1 MEMKIPIMSIC
12 LALWAGSVAVAPAQ
26 AQDKPAEAP
35 VPPAAK
41 DAVAPDIRPEA
52 LWDGRKLTPFRAMDF
67 PKMVKAA
74 DADFMEDT
82 EYVLG
87 LTINGESRAYPTRF
101 ASFHHIINDKV
112 GDTFVT
118 VTY

>member
-1 MEMKIPIMSIC
+1 MAS
-12 LALWAGSVAVAPAQ
+12 AAW
-26 AQDKPAEAP
+26 AQDKPGAP
-35 VPPAAK
+35 APQSADKPAGK
-41 DAVAPDIRPEA
+41 DILAPDINPAA
-52 LWDGRKLTPFRAMDF
+52 LWDGRKLVPFQALDF

-74 DADFMEDT
+74 DADFMEDG

-101 ASFHHIINDKV
+101 ISFHHIINDKV
-112 GDTFVT
+112 GTPEGGGEAFVT